1 MFCLNWSKKEG
12 LIGLGLQA
20 RSDARYRIYD
30 ITSSGVRVLALGRSE
45 QPSGSEL
52 NALEVC
58 VGPEEARILS
68 FVRQE

>member
-1 MFCLNWSKKEG
+1 
-12 LIGLGLQA
+12 
-20 RSDARYRIYD
+20 
-30 ITSSGVRVLALGRSE
+30 VRVLALGRSE